1 MKATPAMSDVQGGA
15 KTVLIFDSGFG
26 GLSVFQHLRE
36 ALPSCNHVYVADD
49 VGFPYGDWEEGALID
64 HCARTMATLIERF
77 KPDIAVIACNTASTA
92 LSPVLRKA
100 HDIEFVGTVP
110 AIKPA
115 TNLSKNGMISVLA
128 TPGTVKRD
136 YTQALIDTFATHQ
149 DITLVGSPH
158 LAALAD
164 QHMAGEPIDEDD
176 IFREI
181 LPCFQ
186 EQDERRTDVIVLA
199 CTHYPLL
206 LGLFEKLAPWP
217 VTFVDSGSA
226 IARRVADLLPTFD
239 GEARAPRFEFTS
251 SAEFPSGLVARY
263 SA

>member
-1 MKATPAMSDVQGGA
+1 MSDREA
-15 KTVLIFDSGFG
+15 KTILTFDSGFG
-26 GLSVFQHLRE
+26 GLSVFQHLRDV
-36 ALPSCNHVYVADD
+36 LPACKHVYVADD
-49 VGFPYGDWEEGALID
+49 IGFPYGDWEEGALID
-64 HCARTMATLIERF
+64 HCAKTMATLIERV
-77 KPDIAVIACNTASTA
+77 KPDIVVIACNTASTA
-92 LSPVLRKA
+92 LLPVLRKA

-115 TNLSKNGMISVLA
+115 ATLSKNGMISVLA

-149 DITLVGSPH
+149 DIALVGSKH

-164 QHMAGEPIDEDD
+164 HYIAGEQIDEDD

-186 EQDERRTDVIVLA
+186 EQDERRTDVVVLA

-206 LGLFEKLAPWP
+206 LPLFEKLAPWP
-217 VTFVDSGSA
+217 VTFIDSGAA
-226 IARRVADLLPTFD
+226 IARRVEDLLPAFD
-239 GEARAPRFEFTS
+239 GGGQAPRFEFTS
-251 SAEFPSGLVARY
+251 GGEFPARLVARY

>member
-1 MKATPAMSDVQGGA
+1 MSDVKGEA
-15 KTVLIFDSGFG
+15 KTVLTFDSGFG

-36 ALPSCNHVYVADD
+36 ALPACNHIYVADD

-64 HCARTMATLIERF
+64 HCALTMETLIERF
-77 KPDIAVIACNTASTA
+77 KPDIVVIACNTASTA
-92 LSPVLRKA
+92 LLPRLRRA
-100 HDIEFVGTVP
+100 HSIEFVGTVP

-115 TNLSKNGMISVLA
+115 ATLSKSGMISVLA
-128 TPGTVKRD
+128 TPGTVRRD
-136 YTQALIDTFATHQ
+136 YTAALIDTFATHQ

-164 QHMAGEPIDEDD
+164 QHMAGEAIDEDD
-176 IFREI
+176 VFREI

-206 LGLFEKLAPWP
+206 LPLFEKLAPWP
-217 VTFVDSGSA
+217 VTFVDSGAA
-226 IARRVADLLPTFD
+226 IARRVEDLLPVLE
-239 GEARAPRFEFTS
+239 GVGQAPRFEFTS
-251 SAEFPSGLVARY
+251 GATFPANLVAHY

>member
-1 MKATPAMSDVQGGA
+1 MSDREA
-15 KTVLIFDSGFG
+15 KTVLTFDSGFG

-36 ALPSCNHVYVADD
+36 TLPTCIHIYVADD
-49 VGFPYGDWEEGALID
+49 IGFPYGDWEEGALID
-64 HCARTMATLIERF
+64 HCAKTMAMLIERF

-92 LSPVLRKA
+92 LLPVLRRA

-115 TNLSKNGMISVLA
+115 ATLSQSGMISVLA

-149 DITLVGSPH
+149 DITLVGSKH

-164 QHMAGEPIDEDD
+164 RYIAGERIDEDD
-176 IFREI
+176 VFREI

-186 EQDERRTDVIVLA
+186 EQDERRSDVVVLA

-206 LGLFEKLAPWP
+206 LPLFEKLTPWP

>member
-1 MKATPAMSDVQGGA
+1 MNDVRGEA
-15 KTVLIFDSGFG
+15 KTVLTFDSGFG

-36 ALPSCNHVYVADD
+36 VLPACRHIYVADD
-49 VGFPYGDWEEGALID
+49 VGFPYGDWEEDALID
-64 HCARTMATLIERF
+64 HCALTMETLVERF

-92 LSPVLRKA
+92 LLPRLRKA

-115 TNLSKNGMISVLA
+115 ASLSKSGMVSVLA

-164 QHMAGEPIDEDD
+164 QHMAGELIDEDD
-176 IFREI
+176 VFREI

-186 EQDERRTDVIVLA
+186 EQDERRTDVVVLA

-206 LGLFEKLAPWP
+206 LSLFEKLAPWP
-217 VTFVDSGSA
+217 VTFVDSGAA
-226 IARRVADLLPTFD
+226 IARRVEDLLPVLD
-239 GEARAPRFEFTS
+239 GVGQAPHFEFTS
-251 SAEFPSGLVARY
+251 GAAFPKDLVTHY